1 MMPEFLVILVA
12 ALALAFGW
20 AGAVRRFL
28 SRFR

>member
-1 MMPEFLVILVA
+1 VPELLVILA
-12 ALALAFGW
+12 LALALAFGW